1 MNIFSNV
8 LQYVRFQ
15 NFERGVFMQYFTSQ
29 IKKLVV
35 LTLSFFL
42 LSACGQQTSS
52 TKTEPTKQDT
62 AASKDS
68 TKTEDIPKAEDSVN
82 TEENAKNENNVT
94 TENNTAPKT
103 NTKTESNVTAKNSTK
118 TENNT
123 TTENNKNTENNATPK
138 NNTKTENNV
147 TTENNKNTENNEKA
161 TNNTKPEAESKNTQ
175 KEQQPA
181 KQPNKQTDTI
191 TFTSE
196 DAVRVLEKRMG
207 ARSADI
213 HYVSAE
219 DQLIGT
225 VNGIK
230 LYDVLYTRGDGEHQR
245 AFNFAVG
252 SDGNLYEWSKA
263 QDGILQPLNGN

>member
-1 MNIFSNV
+1 M
-8 LQYVRFQ
+8 R
-15 NFERGVFMQYFTSQ
+15 YFTSQ
-29 IKKLVV
+29 ITKLVV

-52 TKTEPTKQDT
+52 TKTETTKQDI

-68 TKTEDIPKAEDSVN
+68 IKTEDNQKDEDGVK
-82 TEENAKNENNVT
+82 TENHTKNENN
-94 TENNTAPKT
+94 A
-103 NTKTESNVTAKNSTK
+103 
-118 TENNT
+118 
-123 TTENNKNTENNATPK
+123 TTENNKKNKNNATPK
-138 NNTKTENNV
+138 NNTK
-147 TTENNKNTENNEKA
+147 
-161 TNNTKPEAESKNTQ
+161 PETESKNTQ

-181 KQPNKQTDTI
+181 KQPNKQPDTI
-191 TFTSE
+191 KFTSE
-196 DAVRVLEKRMG
+196 DAVKVLEKRMG
-207 ARSADI
+207 ARSTDI

-245 AFNFAVG
+245 AVNFAVG

>member
-1 MNIFSNV
+1 M
-8 LQYVRFQ
+8 R
-15 NFERGVFMQYFTSQ
+15 YFTAQ
-29 IKKLVV
+29 IRNLVV

-42 LSACGQQTSS
+42 LSACGQQTSP
-52 TKTEPTKQDT
+52 TKTETTKQDT
-62 AASKDS
+62 AASKDI
-68 TKTEDIPKAEDSVN
+68 TKTEDNQKAEDSVN
-82 TEENAKNENNVT
+82 TEENAKNENNV
-94 TENNTAPKT
+94 
-103 NTKTESNVTAKNSTK
+103 K

-123 TTENNKNTENNATPK
+123 KP
-138 NNTKTENNV
+138 ENNV
-147 TTENNKNTENNEKA
+147 TTENNKKT
-161 TNNTKPEAESKNTQ
+161 EAESKNTQ

-225 VNGIK
+225 INGIK
-230 LYDVLYTRGDGEHQR
+230 LYDVLYTNGDGERQR
-245 AFNFAVG
+245 ALNFAVG

>member
-1 MNIFSNV
+1 
-8 LQYVRFQ
+8 
-15 NFERGVFMQYFTSQ
+15 MQYFTSQ

-42 LSACGQQTSS
+42 LSACGQQTSPS
-52 TKTEPTKQDT
+52 KTETTKQDT

-68 TKTEDIPKAEDSVN
+68 TKTEDSQKDENSVK
-82 TEENAKNENNVT
+82 TEENAKNENNVK
-94 TENNTAPKT
+94 TEN
-103 NTKTESNVTAKNSTK
+103 NVTAKNSTK
-118 TENNT
+118 TENNV
-123 TTENNKNTENNATPK
+123 TPK
-138 NNTKTENNV
+138 NNTKTENNT
-147 TTENNKNTENNEKA
+147 TTENNKKTENNETAK
-161 TNNTKPEAESKNTQ
+161 NNTKPEAESKNTQ
-175 KEQQPA
+175 KEQQPV

-196 DAVRVLEKRMG
+196 DAVRILEKRMG
-207 ARSADI
+207 AQSADI

-245 AFNFAVG
+245 ALNFAVG
-252 SDGNLYEWSKA
+252 SDGNLYDWSKA

>member
-1 MNIFSNV
+1 M
-8 LQYVRFQ
+8 R
-15 NFERGVFMQYFTSQ
+15 YFTSQ
-29 IKKLVV
+29 ITKLVV

-42 LSACGQQTSS
+42 LSACGQQTSP
-52 TKTEPTKQDT
+52 TKTETTKQDI

-68 TKTEDIPKAEDSVN
+68 IKTEDNQKDEDSVK
-82 TEENAKNENNVT
+82 TEENGKNENNVK
-94 TENNTAPKT
+94 TENH
-103 NTKTESNVTAKNSTK
+103 TK
-118 TENNT
+118 TENNA
-123 TTENNKNTENNATPK
+123 TTENNKKNENNATPK
-138 NNTKTENNV
+138 NNTKTQNNT
-147 TTENNKNTENNEKA
+147 TTENNKKNENNA
-161 TNNTKPEAESKNTQ
+161 TPKNNTKPETESKNTQ

-181 KQPNKQTDTI
+181 KQPNKQPDTI
-191 TFTSE
+191 KFTSE
-196 DAVRVLEKRMG
+196 DAVKVLEKRMG
-207 ARSADI
+207 ARSTDI

-245 AFNFAVG
+245 AVNFAVG

>member
-1 MNIFSNV
+1 M
-8 LQYVRFQ
+8 R
-15 NFERGVFMQYFTSQ
+15 YFTSQ
-29 IKKLVV
+29 ITKLVV

-42 LSACGQQTSS
+42 LSACGQETSP
-52 TKTEPTKQDT
+52 TKTETTKQDT

-68 TKTEDIPKAEDSVN
+68 TTTEDNQKDAD
-82 TEENAKNENNVT
+82 NVK
-94 TENNTAPKT
+94 TENNTKTENNATPKT
-103 NTKTESNVTAKNSTK
+103 NTKS
-118 TENNT
+118 ENNT
-123 TTENNKNTENNATPK
+123 TTENNKK
-138 NNTKTENNV
+138 N
-147 TTENNKNTENNEKA
+147 ENNETAK
-161 TNNTKPEAESKNTQ
+161 NNTKPEAESKNTQ

-196 DAVRVLEKRMG
+196 DAVKVLETRMG

-225 VNGIK
+225 INGIK

-245 AFNFAVG
+245 ALNFAVG

>member
-1 MNIFSNV
+1 M
-8 LQYVRFQ
+8 R
-15 NFERGVFMQYFTSQ
+15 YFTSQ
-29 IKKLVV
+29 ITKLVV

-42 LSACGQQTSS
+42 LSACGQQTSP
-52 TKTEPTKQDT
+52 TKTETTKQDI

-68 TKTEDIPKAEDSVN
+68 IKTEDNQKDEDGVK
-82 TEENAKNENNVT
+82 TENHTKNENN
-94 TENNTAPKT
+94 A
-103 NTKTESNVTAKNSTK
+103 
-118 TENNT
+118 
-123 TTENNKNTENNATPK
+123 TTENNKKNENNATPK
-138 NNTKTENNV
+138 NNTKTENNT
-147 TTENNKNTENNEKA
+147 TTENNKKNENNA
-161 TNNTKPEAESKNTQ
+161 TPKNNTKPETESKNTQ

-181 KQPNKQTDTI
+181 KQPNKQSDTI
-191 TFTSE
+191 KFTSE
-196 DAVRVLEKRMG
+196 DAVKVLEKRMG
-207 ARSADI
+207 ARSTDI

-245 AFNFAVG
+245 AVNFAVG

>member
-1 MNIFSNV
+1 M
-8 LQYVRFQ
+8 R
-15 NFERGVFMQYFTSQ
+15 YFTSQ
-29 IKKLVV
+29 ITKLVV

-42 LSACGQQTSS
+42 LSACGQETSP
-52 TKTEPTKQDT
+52 TKTETTKQDT

-68 TKTEDIPKAEDSVN
+68 TTTEDNQKDADNVKTENNK
-82 TEENAKNENNVT
+82 KNENN
-94 TENNTAPKT
+94 E
-103 NTKTESNVTAKNSTK
+103 TAK
-118 TENNT
+118 
-123 TTENNKNTENNATPK
+123 
-138 NNTKTENNV
+138 
-147 TTENNKNTENNEKA
+147 
-161 TNNTKPEAESKNTQ
+161 NNTKPEAESKNTQ

-196 DAVRVLEKRMG
+196 DAVKVLEKRMG

-225 VNGIK
+225 INGIK

-245 AFNFAVG
+245 ALNFAVG

>member
-1 MNIFSNV
+1 M
-8 LQYVRFQ
+8 R
-15 NFERGVFMQYFTSQ
+15 YFTSQ
-29 IKKLVV
+29 ITKLVV

-42 LSACGQQTSS
+42 LSACGQQTSP
-52 TKTEPTKQDT
+52 TKTETTKQDI

-68 TKTEDIPKAEDSVN
+68 IKTEDNQKDEDGVK
-82 TEENAKNENNVT
+82 TENHTKNENN
-94 TENNTAPKT
+94 A
-103 NTKTESNVTAKNSTK
+103 
-118 TENNT
+118 
-123 TTENNKNTENNATPK
+123 TTENNKKNENNATPK
-138 NNTKTENNV
+138 NNTKTQNN
-147 TTENNKNTENNEKA
+147 TTIENNETAKK
-161 TNNTKPEAESKNTQ
+161 NTKPETESKNTQ

-181 KQPNKQTDTI
+181 KQPNKQPDTI
-191 TFTSE
+191 KFTSE
-196 DAVRVLEKRMG
+196 DAVKVLEKRMG
-207 ARSADI
+207 ARSTDI

-245 AFNFAVG
+245 AVNFAVG

>member
-1 MNIFSNV
+1 M
-8 LQYVRFQ
+8 
-15 NFERGVFMQYFTSQ
+15 T
-29 IKKLVV
+29 KLVV

-42 LSACGQQTSS
+42 LSACRQQTSP
-52 TKTEPTKQDT
+52 TKTETTKQDI

-68 TKTEDIPKAEDSVN
+68 IKTEDNQKDEDSVK
-82 TEENAKNENNVT
+82 TEENGKNENNVK
-94 TENNTAPKT
+94 TENH
-103 NTKTESNVTAKNSTK
+103 TK
-118 TENNT
+118 TENNA
-123 TTENNKNTENNATPK
+123 TTENNKKNENNATPK
-138 NNTKTENNV
+138 NNTKTENNT
-147 TTENNKNTENNEKA
+147 TTENNKKNENNA
-161 TNNTKPEAESKNTQ
+161 TPKNNTKPETESKNTQ

-181 KQPNKQTDTI
+181 KQPNKQPDTI
-191 TFTSE
+191 KFTSE
-196 DAVRVLEKRMG
+196 DAVKVLEKRMG
-207 ARSADI
+207 ARSTDI

-245 AFNFAVG
+245 AVNFAVG

>member
-1 MNIFSNV
+1 MHIFSNA

-15 NFERGVFMQYFTSQ
+15 NFERGVFMRYFTSQ
-29 IKKLVV
+29 ITKLVV

-42 LSACGQQTSS
+42 LSACGQQTSP
-52 TKTEPTKQDT
+52 TKTETTKQDI

-68 TKTEDIPKAEDSVN
+68 IKTEDNQKDEDGVK
-82 TEENAKNENNVT
+82 TENHTKNENN
-94 TENNTAPKT
+94 A
-103 NTKTESNVTAKNSTK
+103 
-118 TENNT
+118 
-123 TTENNKNTENNATPK
+123 TTENNKKNENNATPK
-138 NNTKTENNV
+138 NNTK
-147 TTENNKNTENNEKA
+147 
-161 TNNTKPEAESKNTQ
+161 PETESKNTQ

-181 KQPNKQTDTI
+181 KQPNKQPDTI
-191 TFTSE
+191 KFTSE
-196 DAVRVLEKRMG
+196 DAVKVLEKRMG
-207 ARSADI
+207 ARSTDI

-245 AFNFAVG
+245 AVNFAVG